1 MAVKCSCFI
10 AYLNNNIFPPLL
22 SAAEEA
28 ETIARLADT
37 DAEVR
42 GSAKNKL
49 IEHNLRLVA
58 HVANKFDS
66 TNIDRDD
73 LLSIGTIGLIK
84 GINSFQPD
92 KGARLATYAARCIE
106 NEILMHIRATRHAK
120 GEVSLFDP
128 VGVDKEGNEM
138 SLLDI
143 LAEEDT
149 DLIEQVAADEQR
161 QQMRGALSVLDATEQ
176 LVLTRRYGLDGRE
189 QQTQRQVAGI
199 LGISRSYVSRLEK
212 KAIAKLRRALQVE
225 E

>member
-1 MAVKCSCFI
+1 
-10 AYLNNNIFPPLL
+10 
-22 SAAEEA
+22 
-28 ETIARLADT
+28 
-37 DAEVR
+37 
-42 GSAKNKL
+42 
-49 IEHNLRLVA
+49 
-58 HVANKFDS
+58 
-66 TNIDRDD
+66 
-73 LLSIGTIGLIK
+73 
-84 GINSFQPD
+84 
-92 KGARLATYAARCIE
+92 
-106 NEILMHIRATRHAK
+106 
-120 GEVSLFDP
+120 
-128 VGVDKEGNEM
+128 M